1 MIDTGETGGVKDGA
15 DEHVLDESLGNIHE
29 CAIAL
34 QLMGFGDWALKLAV
48 AHETIQAYLIEKE
61 P

>member
-1 MIDTGETGGVKDGA
+1 MSDTRIDTAETG

-34 QLMGFGDWALKLAV
+34 ELMGFGDWALKLAV

>member
-1 MIDTGETGGVKDGA
+1 MS
-15 DEHVLDESLGNIHE
+15 DEAHPLDESLGDIHE

-34 QLMGFGDWALKLAV
+34 ELMGLTPWALKLAF
-48 AHETIQAYLIEKE
+48 AHEKIQAYLIEME